1 MPKDIKIKTTIKNV
15 KLLDKVASGTA
26 HVKNAAIKSKEMAE
40 HTQDSGHASPN
51 EYATG
56 KAAGGAKNIAGT
68 AAHKFKNPRAQAKKN
83 INRAKERFI
92 KARQQLPK
100 ARRQAAEQ
108 AKKAAETAKAN
119 AKPLKEAATT
129 AKKTSVEAQK
139 AYQEAKI
146 AARDVRQ
153 AGKQTVQTA
162 RQGVRTGRQA
172 EKTIKTAG
180 QSAKATDKGAVK
192 TAKKSVKTAQRSANV
207 TVKTAHQAAKT
218 AEKSARAAAK
228 SAKIAEKTFRQAAK
242 AAEQTAKAAARAVT
256 AMVKAAIAAVQ
267 GLIAIIAAGGWVVI
281 LIILIICMIGLL
293 IGSIFGIFFSG
304 EDSGTGCTMPDV
316 VAELTTEFYDKIE
329 QIENDNPHDV
339 TAVDAVSINWKEVL
353 AVYAVKVTTDPDDA
367 MDVATL
373 DDDKI
378 DKLRG
383 VLNDMVSL
391 SYSLRTDTRER
402 TVTDDDGNEY
412 TESVEITTLI
422 ITLNQKSVGEMVA
435 EYGFSSKQKDNLH
448 ELLSPKY
455 DDLWVQLL
463 GGYSNGSGEIRQG
476 SGSHIPRDMFDWPM
490 AIDYP
495 ITSRFGYRK
504 DPFTGETKYHGGID
518 LGAPGGAEI
527 LAMAEGTVIKANA
540 TDSYG
545 GGYGYYV
552 IIQHD
557 GGYQTVYAHCSKVA
571 VSYGQQVAKGQVIA
585 YVGTTGKSTGNHLHF
600 EVRKDGTRVN
610 PLNYFG

>member
-1 MPKDIKIKTTIKNV
+1 MPKEIKTKTTIKDI
-15 KLLDKVASGTA
+15 KLLDKAASGTA
-26 HVKNAAIKSKEMAE
+26 HVKNAAIKSKETAE
-40 HTQDSGHASPN
+40 QTHDTGHASPN
-51 EYATG
+51 EYATD
-56 KAAGGAKNIAGT
+56 KATGGAKNIAGT
-68 AAHKFKNPRAQAKKN
+68 AAHKFKNPRVQAKKN

-92 KARQQLPK
+92 KARQQMPK

-119 AKPLKEAATT
+119 AKPMKEAADT

-180 QSAKATDKGAVK
+180 QSAKATSKGAVK
-192 TAKKSVKTAQRSANV
+192 TAKKSVKTAQRSANA
-207 TVKTAHQAAKT
+207 TVKTAHQTAKT

-242 AAEQTAKAAARAVT
+242 TAEQTAKAVARAVT

-293 IGSIFGIFFSG
+293 VGSIFGIFFSG
-304 EDSGTGCTMPDV
+304 EDSGTGRTMPDV

-339 TAVDAVSINWKEVL
+339 TDVDAVSINWKEVL
-353 AVYAVKVTTDPDDA
+353 AVYAVKITTDPDDA
-367 MDVATL
+367 MEVATL
-373 DDDKI
+373 DDDKV

-391 SYSLRTDTRER
+391 DYSLRTDTRER
-402 TVTDDDGNEY
+402 TATDDDGNEY
-412 TESVEITTLI
+412 TESVEITTLV
-422 ITLNQKSVGEMVA
+422 ITLNQKSADEMAA

-448 ELLSPKY
+448 ELLSPEY
-455 DDLWVQLL
+455 DDLWAQLL

-476 SGSHIPRDMFDWPM
+476 NGNHVPKDIFDWPFEG
-490 AIDYP
+490 DYR
-495 ITSRFGYRK
+495 ISSKFGYRK
-504 DPFTGETKYHGGID
+504 DPVTGETKYHGGID
-518 LGAPGGAEI
+518 IAAPNGVEI
-527 LAMAEGTVIKANA
+527 LAAAGGTVIKANA

-545 GGYGYYV
+545 GGYGYHV
-552 IIQHD
+552 IIQHE
-557 GGYQTVYAHCSKVA
+557 GGYQTLYAHCSKLA
-571 VSYGQQVAKGQVIA
+571 VSYGQEVAKGQVIA
-585 YVGTTGKSTGNHLHF
+585 YVGSTGKSTGNHLHF
-600 EVRKDGTRVN
+600 EVRKDGEKSN
-610 PLNYFG
+610 PLDYFG